1 MDSSETTTNNNEVQ
15 PVALAKAKV
24 EMTTDTAKYNADGSL
39 ASLSAT
45 YPVDT
50 GDTTDTA
57 TYDADGRLA
66 SLSSTYPVDSERVG
80 TGITETPPK
89 KHGRLTGGA
98 VSAITEPRA
107 DTWDE
112 VNTFRKALKENARG
126 YLAVSA
132 SVVVGTCFLVSILA
146 GTILASPVIFVV
158 STYDHLHKFFTNRK
172 RKKAATETAG
182 LVTEKAGP
190 AGSNLRVVR
199 SSEGE

>member
-1 MDSSETTTNNNEVQ
+1 MESTETTTNNNEVQ
-15 PVALAKAKV
+15 PIASAKSKV
-24 EMTTDTAKYNADGSL
+24 EMNTDTAKYNADGSL

-80 TGITETPPK
+80 TGITENPP
-89 KHGRLTGGA
+89 T
-98 VSAITEPRA
+98 VSAIPAPRA

-146 GTILASPVIFVV
+146 GTILAMPVVFVV
-158 STYDHLHKFFTNRK
+158 STYDHLHKFFTNRSH
-172 RKKAATETAG
+172 KKAAAETAG

-199 SSEGE
+199 SSESE

>member
-1 MDSSETTTNNNEVQ
+1 MDSLETTTNNNEVQ

-45 YPVDT
+45 YPP
-50 GDTTDTA
+50 DTTDTA
-57 TYDADGRLA
+57 TYAADGRLA

-89 KHGRLTGGA
+89 KHGRLIGGA

-146 GTILASPVIFVV
+146 GTILASPVILVV

-172 RKKAATETAG
+172 RKKAAAETAG

-190 AGSNLRVVR
+190 ASSNLRVVR
-199 SSEGE
+199 SSESE

>member
-1 MDSSETTTNNNEVQ
+1 
-15 PVALAKAKV
+15 
-24 EMTTDTAKYNADGSL
+24 MTTDTAKYNADGSL

-45 YPVDT
+45 YPP
-50 GDTTDTA
+50 DTTDTA
-57 TYDADGRLA
+57 TYAADGRLA

-80 TGITETPPK
+80 TGITENPP
-89 KHGRLTGGA
+89 T
-98 VSAITEPRA
+98 VSAIPVPRA

-172 RKKAATETAG
+172 RKKAAAETAG

-190 AGSNLRVVR
+190 ASSNLRVVR
-199 SSEGE
+199 SSESE